1 MLSILRWY
9 YMVATNSFT
18 FLTVAYNH
26 EKFIL
31 EHLESIRYLM
41 NNYGDGIDVS
51 IIINDDCSYGP
62 ISHLSIT
69 FLFKG

>member
-1 MLSILRWY
+1 
-9 YMVATNSFT
+9 MVATNGFT

-31 EHLESIRYLM
+31 EHLESIRYLV

-51 IIINDDCSYGP
+51 IIINDDCSVQHVFQLA
-62 ISHLSIT
+62 I
-69 FLFKG
+69 F